1 MSYSILI
8 PIFNEEKYLLDLIN
22 EIIPL
27 SINNE
32 IIFIDDGSTDDT
44 AIILKQFKE
53 FIVLRNEKRLGKG
66 SSLIRAINLA
76 KEKYIVIFDGDL
88 EIETKELIL
97 AISQH
102 KLDTNLI
109 IKGNRFHILN
119 ENAKSMYDI
128 GNLIF
133 NKIFNILY
141 GTNYYDIFCC
151 LMVVDKELIKKFKL
165 KSKNFGI
172 ETEIMSNIA
181 IRKLPCKELNIKYN
195 RRSSGKKLNFF
206 HSLEILFVMITQ
218 RLK

>member
-1 MSYSILI
+1 MLA
-8 PIFNEEKYLLDLIN
+8 FNTIN
-22 EIIPL
+22 LCSTITAP
-27 SINNE
+27 NRNE
-32 IIFIDDGSTDDT
+32 IIFIDDGSTDDS

-53 FIVLRNEKRLGKG
+53 FNVIRNKKRLGKG
-66 SSLIRAINLA
+66 SSLRKAINLA
-76 KEKYIVIFDGDL
+76 RGRYIVIFDGDL

-102 KLDTNLI
+102 QLDTNFI

-119 ENAKSMYDI
+119 KNTKSMYDI

-151 LMVVDKELIKKFKL
+151 LMVVDKQLIKEFKL

-172 ETEIMSNIA
+172 ETEIMSNVA
-181 IRKLPCKELNIKYN
+181 RCKLPCKELDIKYH

-206 HSLEILFVMITQ
+206 HSLEILFVMIIQ